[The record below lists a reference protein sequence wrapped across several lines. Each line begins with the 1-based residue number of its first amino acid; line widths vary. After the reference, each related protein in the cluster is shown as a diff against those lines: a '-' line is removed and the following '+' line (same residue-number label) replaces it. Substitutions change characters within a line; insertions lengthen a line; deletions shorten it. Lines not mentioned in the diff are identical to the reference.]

1 MLFRSLFK
9 VFFLYI
15 LIVVVR
21 LAKRKNILRNL
32 PLRYFAPSIVLL
44 YLTCICFPGIAN
56 LGQAYSNYLFP
67 VISLILLQFLFK
79 LDIRMNKPSTA
90 VLLLIVL
97 SINLPAVAYDNQVP
111 LHRESIPEHFFKE
124 KVFQDRVVRI
134 LSINNYP
141 SVPFLHR
148 YMLGQGI
155 MNRLDN
161 VVITNGGFEY
171 FGPEEIEIFRQTGY
185 LKLLQRNPAY
195 EDMILNRNS
204 LKEFIERRKV
214 KIVLLEKTPDY
225 QQKLRILLPMTRKR
239 YRETVL
245 GYDILMLK

>member
-1 MLFRSLFK
+1 
-9 VFFLYI
+9 
-15 LIVVVR
+15 
-21 LAKRKNILRNL
+21 
-32 PLRYFAPSIVLL
+32 
-44 YLTCICFPGIAN
+44 
-56 LGQAYSNYLFP
+56 
-67 VISLILLQFLFK
+67 
-79 LDIRMNKPSTA
+79 MNKPSTA

-171 FGPEEIEIFRQTGY
+171 FGPEEIEVFRQTGY

-239 YRETVL
+239 YRESVL